1 MFSPFKFCE
10 ISENSFLIGT
20 DIKLAEE
27 LLEFFNEDKN
37 KDLWL
42 INTHRQTTTYAL
54 RNTQSIM
61 LRKLKLSQKLDNTL
75 EYNQVMEVEDSVLV
89 EQYPIFLHT
98 IQRIE
103 KIFFDAG
110 VKQIE
115 WGRIFFSKFLAKSE
129 IDEHTDE
136 GKYFSYYDRF
146 HFVIDTPD
154 NCVFHIR
161 NQDIYLKSGE
171 LCWVNNHVPHWLKN
185 FGNFDRINLIVD
197 ARLK

>member
-20 DIKLAEE
+20 DIKLSEE
-27 LLEFFNEDKN
+27 LLAFFNEDKN

-42 INTHRQTTTYAL
+42 ISNHRQMTTHAL

-61 LRKLKLSQKLDNTL
+61 LRKLKLSQLLPTTRA
-75 EYNQVMEVEDSVLV
+75 YNEVMEIEDCGLF

-98 IQRIE
+98 TQRIE
-103 KIFFDAG
+103 KMFFDAG
-110 VKQIE
+110 VKQVE
-115 WGRIFFSKFLAKSE
+115 YGRIFFSKLLAHSD
-129 IDEHTDE
+129 IDEHIDR

-146 HFVIDTPD
+146 HFVIDTPKD
-154 NCVFHIR
+154 CVFSIR
-161 NQDIYLKSGE
+161 NQDIYLQQGGFYY
-171 LCWVNNHVPHWLKN
+171 VNNHVPHWLAN
-185 FGNFDRINLIVD
+185 RGNFDRINLIID

>member
-10 ISENSFLIGT
+10 ITEDSFLIGT
-20 DIKLAEE
+20 DVNLAEE
-27 LLEFFNEDKN
+27 LLEFFMQDKN

-61 LRKLKLSQKLDNTL
+61 LRKLKLSQKLGNTL

-89 EQYPIFLHT
+89 ERYPIFLHT

-103 KIFFDAG
+103 KIFLDAG
-110 VKQIE
+110 VSQIE
-115 WGRIFFSKFLAKSE
+115 WGRIFFSKFLANSE

-136 GKYFSYYDRF
+136 GEYFSYYDRF

-161 NQDIYLKSGE
+161 NQDKYFQQGE

-185 FGNFDRINLIVD
+185 YGNSDRINLIVD

>member
-10 ISENSFLIGT
+10 ITEDSFLIGT
-20 DIKLAEE
+20 DVKLAEE
-27 LLEFFNEDKN
+27 LLEFFMQDKN

-61 LRKLKLSQKLDNTL
+61 LRKLKLSQKLGNTL

-89 EQYPIFLHT
+89 ERYPIFLHT

-103 KIFFDAG
+103 KIFLDAG
-110 VKQIE
+110 VSQIE
-115 WGRIFFSKFLAKSE
+115 WGRIFFSKFLANSE

-136 GKYFSYYDRF
+136 GEYFSYYDRF

-154 NCVFHIR
+154 NCVFHLR
-161 NQDIYLKSGE
+161 NQDKYFQQGE

-185 FGNFDRINLIVD
+185 YGNSDRINLIVD